1 MTGPG
6 HPVTPRRRGGE
17 TAAWL
22 APALLLVVA
31 LTQWLAAEV
40 VPVSPWIGGGFG
52 MFATVDGEDRV
63 VTVDGIVASSA
74 SSRNHAVAPTAR
86 SATALRQEIGRP
98 GEVIVWAPRYE
109 VDSGRLTFEPIGVHP
124 QP

>member
-1 MTGPG
+1 MTEPEA
-6 HPVTPRRRGGE
+6 TPRLRGGA
-17 TAAWL
+17 TTSWL
-22 APALLLVVA
+22 APALLVVVA

-63 VTVDGIVASSA
+63 VTVDGVVVSSA
-74 SSRNHAVAPTAR
+74 SSRNHAAAPTTR
-86 SATALRQEIGRP
+86 SATGLRQEIDRP
-98 GEVIVWAPRYE
+98 GEVVVWAPRYE
-109 VDSGRLTFEPIGVHP
+109 FGSGLLTFEPIRVHP